1 MPCLRII
8 YEDDLYTSDRQQ
20 HAMRRI
26 VNWLDLEY
34 EPMHSDIVRNTP
46 ERLTDL
52 VRNYEA
58 MAASLAGT
66 EFERFVYE

>member
-26 VNWLDLEY
+26 VNWLGLEY
-34 EPMHSDIVRNTP
+34 EPLHSDLVRNTP
-46 ERLTDL
+46 EGLTDL